1 MKHAAAGATD
11 RLNGRGKF
19 FVNAKEK
26 VEIPS
31 VLQEAVGHLSRLELW

>member
-1 MKHAAAGATD
+1 MKYAAAGATD

-26 VEIPS
+26 VEIS
-31 VLQEAVGHLSRLELW
+31 SGLQEGVGHLGGLELW